1 MCLGDDPMTECNSVD
16 GVVASECSDYSMVS
30 QLSLRTP
37 NFCVVPKFGACPR
50 FISLLWQKVSMKS
63 KPRHLTFMDKD

>member
-1 MCLGDDPMTECNSVD
+1 MCLGDGPMTERNNVD

-37 NFCVVPKFGACPR
+37 NFCVVPRFGACPR
-50 FISLLWQKVSMKS
+50 FISLCGKNVRIHEK
-63 KPRHLTFMDKD
+63 